1 MLYLSILSAILK
13 TYCHILSEHP
23 RTCLI
28 ANSRAKI
35 KIPKLCNFRLEF
47 ECSIAI
53 FEINTLEFV

>member
-13 TYCHILSEHP
+13 SYCHILSEHP

-35 KIPKLCNFRLEF
+35 KIPKLGTKN
-47 ECSIAI
+47 A
-53 FEINTLEFV
+53 